1 MQDFTPGS
9 GLIFMKIGTH
19 AQEPLE
25 HIVKRKRAE
34 LSQAGRIFWGYGG
47 GTCHPIKSVRP
58 FVSAYVH
65 PGKTVHL
72 VMQKM
77 TSRQFAE
84 PDLAKEYSDDGV
96 VWQPIPRGIEVR
108 GSRYAMVLGSLQD
121 EDLLL
126 DLNAIQVP
134 TGRCSGRRASE
145 YLRSRVDKGCF
156 EVIEPALAVH
166 GGHPL
171 TKYHVSIQ
179 LTAKL
184 VEPYAVLL
192 R

>member
-1 MQDFTPGS
+1 MDCTSGS

-19 AQEPLE
+19 AQEAIE
-25 HIVKRKRAE
+25 HIVQRKRVE
-34 LSQAGRIFWGYGG
+34 LGSAGKIFWGYGG
-47 GTCHPIKSVRP
+47 STCHPIRSVRP
-58 FVSAYVH
+58 FVYAYANV
-65 PGKTVHL
+65 GKTVHL

-121 EDLLL
+121 DSLFLN
-126 DLNAIQVP
+126 LNAIKVSMGP
-134 TGRCSGRRASE
+134 CRGRLASE
-145 YLRSRVDKGCF
+145 YLRGRVDKGCF
-156 EVIEPALAVH
+156 EVIAPAFDARD
-166 GGHPL
+166 GYPL
-171 TKYHVSIQ
+171 TKHRVSIQ